1 MPKIKSG
8 LLHYTAAAVFL
19 LMFTFPLAESRAIT
33 VADDAQFTMFKPNS
47 RIDNKVEA
55 SINAVL
61 KRDKRSN
68 KPPSMSDIAPL
79 LEFLLVA
86 DGKGSNQHPAKR
98 NEGMGIYWRGIIDTP
113 FKDALRYFYNP
124 DIPHELLYP
133 ASLRRGYWKEG
144 SELLSLKKPLWEML
158 DTLDDTPLVLNGDEF
173 EEITPDDSSGC
184 YYIYTLNRVMVL
196 LKYKGVPML
205 LSIGWQDGKSE
216 TGKKAYFLGD
226 YANWDFVYTKDVG
239 GTASGIG
246 WMSTYIYN
254 TCSITLIFPK
264 SDGTTSYSMLKW
276 LKAGWSG
283 LNVVKRKHITAGAD
297 RNFTGMQAVIH
308 GATSVKPEELEKI
321 SKKYDAYDRAAMLKE
336 AAPYAQELAKLSK
349 NDEILGRDEF
359 QALLAGGK
367 YAENLSDEELRSLLK
382 VLALKRRLGKPVLG
396 G

>member
-8 LLHYTAAAVFL
+8 LIYYTAVAAAL
-19 LMFTFPLAESRAIT
+19 LIFALPAAESHAIT
-33 VADDAQFTMFKPNS
+33 AAGDVEFTMFKPDS
-47 RIDNKVEA
+47 RINNKVEA
-55 SINAVL
+55 GINAIL
-61 KRDKRSN
+61 KRDKGST
-68 KPPSMSDIAPL
+68 KPPTMSDIAPL

-86 DGKGSNQHPAKR
+86 DSSGSNQHPAKR
-98 NEGMGIYWRGIIDTP
+98 NEGMGIYWHGVIPTP

-133 ASLRRGYWKEG
+133 ASLRSGYWMKG
-144 SELLSLKKPLWEML
+144 SDLLSLEKPLWEMIDSL
-158 DTLDDTPLVLNGDEF
+158 GDTPIVFKGDEF

-184 YYIYTLNRVMVL
+184 YYIYTQKRVVVL

-205 LSIGWQDGKSE
+205 LSVGWQDGKSE

-226 YANWDFVYTKDVG
+226 YSNWDFVYTKAVG

-254 TCSITLIFPK
+254 SCSITLIFPK
-264 SDGTTSYSMLKW
+264 SDGTTCYSMLKW

-283 LNVVKRKHITAGAD
+283 LNVVKRAHITSGAD
-297 RNFTGMQAVIH
+297 RNFKGMLAVID
-308 GATSVKPEELEKI
+308 GVKGVKPEELENI
-321 SKKYDAYDRAAMLKE
+321 SKKYAAYDRAAMLKE
-336 AAPYAQELAKLSK
+336 AIPYAQELAKLSK

-367 YAENLSDEELRSLLK
+367 YAENLSDDELRSLLK

-396 G
+396 C